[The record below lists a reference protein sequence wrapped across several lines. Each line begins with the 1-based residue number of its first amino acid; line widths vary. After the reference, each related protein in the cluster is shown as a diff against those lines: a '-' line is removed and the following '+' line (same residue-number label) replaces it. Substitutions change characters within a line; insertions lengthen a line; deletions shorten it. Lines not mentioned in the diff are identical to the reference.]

1 MRLLLILFLSNVFN
15 FSFAQRY
22 LGNHIGGYSGV
33 YGIQENPASFV
44 TKKPNWD
51 VNILGTGLFFFTE
64 YGYLQ
69 DESLLSAPGKS
80 IMNGMDTLP
89 FDYSKD
95 KNSLFFANTYDQTL
109 TGLMIQQTI
118 HLPSFCFKVK
128 RFSFGVFSNI
138 KIAADGLD
146 APNFFNYGNLQ
157 QLIDFQSYK
166 ITPFSV
172 NAMAWG
178 EIGLNIGYALE
189 LENGHTL
196 AVGANPK
203 YLLGFEAA
211 YIQNKSD
218 YNFYRERD
226 TFFASTANAAFGFAS
241 GASRSSNNYNFGVQ
255 GTGFGL
261 DLGAEY
267 IIPNEEGESNSP
279 HYMKF
284 GIAVKDFGSIKFDK
298 NTEQHNYSIREV
310 DFGVLTTINNNLN
323 HNYDLIKRL
332 SAAVYQGDS
341 FKSKISNEMT
351 IHTPTSINLTWD
363 YNIRS
368 DFYINAFIGRRL
380 KTLERQIAA
389 PNVMAIG
396 ARYEMRWFEAGANV
410 SLTEDTWLGIGTYIR
425 LGLLTIGSDHINA
438 LLFSQPKLRGADV
451 YLSLKIMPFGNRE
464 KEDGIDYVGNKK
476 DKRSG
481 CYNQK

>member
-1 MRLLLILFLSNVFN
+1 MRLILFAIIS
-15 FSFAQRY
+15 FSFYSLHSQRY

-51 VNILGTGLFFFTE
+51 INVLGTGLYFYTE

-69 DESLLSAPGKS
+69 DESLISAAGKT
-80 IMNGMDTLP
+80 IRNGMDTLP
-89 FDYSKD
+89 FDYD
-95 KNSLFFANTYDQTL
+95 KNSNSLFFANTYDQTL
-109 TGLMIQQTI
+109 TGLMFQQTI

-128 RFSFGVFSNI
+128 RFSFGAFSNI
-138 KIAADGLD
+138 KIAADGLN
-146 APNFFNYGNLQ
+146 APNFFNYNNLQ
-157 QLIDFQSYK
+157 NIIDFNPYK
-166 ITPFSV
+166 VTPFSV

-178 EIGLNIGYALE
+178 EIGLHIGYALE

-203 YLLGFEAA
+203 YLIGFESF
-211 YIQNKSD
+211 YVQNKSD
-218 YNFYRERD
+218 YNFFRERD
-226 TFFASTANAAFGFAS
+226 TFFASTANASIGFAT
-241 GASRSSNNYNFGVQ
+241 GASRTTNNYNFGIQ
-255 GTGFGL
+255 GTGLGL

-267 IIPNEEGESNSP
+267 MIPNEDEESNST

-284 GIAVKDFGSIKFDK
+284 GIAIKDLGSIRFDK
-298 NTEQHNYSIREV
+298 NTEQHNFSIKDA
-310 DFGVLTTINNNLN
+310 DFNVLTTIHNNLN

-341 FKSKISNEMT
+341 LKSKVDNEMT
-351 IHTPTSINLTWD
+351 VHTPTSINISWD

-368 DFYINAFIGRRL
+368 DFYIHAFIGRRL

-389 PNVMAIG
+389 PNVMAVG
-396 ARYEMRWFEAGANV
+396 ARYEKRWFEAGANI
-410 SLTEDTWLGIGTYIR
+410 SLTEDKWMGIGTYVR

-451 YLSLKIMPFGNRE
+451 YLSLKVMPFGNRE
-464 KEDGIDYVGNKK
+464 KEDGIDYVRTKK
-476 DKRSG
+476 DRRSG
-481 CYNQK
+481 CYNQ